1 MPRLTV
7 PFVRSVRPDLN
18 DKDLSFFDGRIP
30 GFALRVKP
38 SGVKF
43 YFLQY
48 RDQFGRQRRVG
59 LGPALTPERRDGLT
73 PTQALKKAR
82 SARVAIDDGKDPAS
96 ELAGARNAKTV
107 CQLCDEYL
115 KANKNRIKA
124 STLAVD
130 ESRIETHVKPL
141 LGSRAVASLKPAD
154 MEKFQADVAA
164 GKSVRLDDEGKT
176 KRGGIA
182 RGGKGVAS
190 RTLGMLGTILQR
202 AVRDGII
209 ASNPVRGIA
218 RPKDQAKK
226 PPFSFAA
233 VKAVGKAMTEL
244 EAEGESAVG
253 LLAIRFLLL
262 SGFRRMEALTL
273 KWGAV
278 DIPAHCAR
286 LADTKSGKQTRPL
299 GVAALDHLAIFKPE
313 NVKPKDFVF
322 SGDGKSG
329 HYVGAPKAWARI
341 TKRAKLADISLH
353 GLRHWYASAA
363 AEMNYSE
370 LVIAG
375 LLGHSARGVT
385 GRYATTPDTA
395 LVSAADAVSRRL
407 AEALGQS
414 VPVAK
419 AGDLV

>member
-7 PFVRSVRPDLN
+7 PFVHSAKPDPN
-18 DKDLSFFDGRIP
+18 GKDLSFFDGRIP

-48 RDQFGRQRRVG
+48 RDPYGRQRRIG

-82 SARVAIDDGKDPAS
+82 GARAAIDGGKDPAS
-96 ELAGARNAKTV
+96 ELAGNRNAKTV
-107 CQLCDEYL
+107 SQLCDEYL
-115 KANKNRIKA
+115 AANRNRIKA
-124 STLAVD
+124 STLSVD

-154 MEKFQADVAA
+154 MEKFLADVSA
-164 GKSVRLDDEGKT
+164 GKSVRRDDEGKT

-202 AVRDGII
+202 AVRDGILS
-209 ASNPVRGIA
+209 SNPVRGIS

-233 VKAVGKAMTEL
+233 VKAVGTAMKEL
-244 EAEGESAVG
+244 KAEGEAAVG
-253 LLAIRFLLL
+253 LRAARFLLL

-273 KWGAV
+273 QWGAV
-278 DIPAHCAR
+278 DFEAHCAR

-299 GVAALDHLAIFKPE
+299 GIAAMDHLMAF
-313 NVKPKDFVF
+313 KPKDTKPKDYVF
-322 SGDGKSG
+322 PGEDKAG

-341 TKRAKLADISLH
+341 AKRAKLADISLH

-375 LLGHSARGVT
+375 LLGHSVRGVT
-385 GRYATTPDTA
+385 GRYATTPDSA
-395 LVSAADAVSRRL
+395 LVTAADAASRRL
-407 AEALGQS
+407 AEALDN
-414 VPVAK
+414 VK
-419 AGDLV
+419 